1 MKEMIVKQRKLLHE
15 FQNPIW
21 LSRFPVIEV
30 CRYTGPKKPI
40 SHGSALT
47 KQVPSLANL
56 TETVMVLNRAR
67 EKDFE
72 FLKSVHANQGCPEYN
87 GFNTMKAREEGL
99 LLHKKTK
106 TIYLPLID
114 MPPAEYDTILT
125 SMLQVKRLSEAS
137 GQPFTVLTFDQ
148 QLYRY
153 AVEIQWACPD
163 LFPPSSFLIRLGG
176 MHMLM
181 SFIGAIGNLMT
192 ETGLADIMSSAFSG
206 VHKMLQG
213 KKFPMCMR
221 ALRMLVEVILIKV
234 DKDEVKCYDLS
245 WLT

>member
-1 MKEMIVKQRKLLHE
+1 
-15 FQNPIW
+15 
-21 LSRFPVIEV
+21 
-30 CRYTGPKKPI
+30 
-40 SHGSALT
+40 
-47 KQVPSLANL
+47 
-56 TETVMVLNRAR
+56 
-67 EKDFE
+67 
-72 FLKSVHANQGCPEYN
+72 
-87 GFNTMKAREEGL
+87 
-99 LLHKKTK
+99 
-106 TIYLPLID
+106 

-213 KKFPMCMR
+213 KKFPMCMS
-221 ALRMLVEVILIKV
+221 ALRMLVEVIIIKVV
-234 DKDEVKCYDLS
+234 DKDEVKCYDTLMAN
-245 WLT
+245 LEARAL

>member
-1 MKEMIVKQRKLLHE
+1 MDTVGLNNGNSSLLQGVGDN
-15 FQNPIW
+15 FDQQICSQNGKIQTHSMALFMTQSDYEGDDSKAEEVTLQISKSDMAQPI
-21 LSRFPVIEV
+21 PYVIEV
-30 CRYTGPKKPI
+30 CRYTRPKKPI
-40 SHGSALT
+40 PHGSALT

-99 LLHKKTK
+99 LLHIKTK

-114 MPPAEYDTILT
+114 MPPDDYDTIIT

-176 MHMLM
+176 TCL
-181 SFIGAIGNLMT
+181 
-192 ETGLADIMSSAFSG
+192 
-206 VHKMLQG
+206 
-213 KKFPMCMR
+213 
-221 ALRMLVEVILIKV
+221 
-234 DKDEVKCYDLS
+234 
-245 WLT
+245 

>member
-1 MKEMIVKQRKLLHE
+1 
-15 FQNPIW
+15 
-21 LSRFPVIEV
+21 
-30 CRYTGPKKPI
+30 
-40 SHGSALT
+40 
-47 KQVPSLANL
+47 
-56 TETVMVLNRAR
+56 
-67 EKDFE
+67 
-72 FLKSVHANQGCPEYN
+72 
-87 GFNTMKAREEGL
+87 
-99 LLHKKTK
+99 
-106 TIYLPLID
+106 

-137 GQPFTVLTFDQ
+137 GQTFTVLTFDQ

-192 ETGLADIMSSAFSG
+192 ETGLADIMSSTLSG

-234 DKDEVKCYDLS
+234 VDKDEVKCYDTLMAN
-245 WLT
+245 LEACIA